1 MVSGHNKQSVNFA
14 LSKHTTKKFQH
25 LMINNNNNNNINL
38 ALTPSFDNEAI
49 LEKLKRVR
57 QGSHYIV
64 VYPDLLTLRKIYS
77 QYTRRQIEEKK
88 EIVLI
93 LPHYETTDMVR
104 YVLSE
109 LAKID
114 VRKYEKQNSL
124 LIIDSARGYF
134 GSSIDVVSFV
144 KSLVNY
150 ADQIG
155 KNGVSVL
162 ADMGSFFHY
171 NKLDYLIEYETSLPP
186 RSDIKAKG
194 LCLYNKDD
202 FNWRLSRIQKK
213 KLLEHHGREL
223 MITTPIIK

>member
-1 MVSGHNKQSVNFA
+1 
-14 LSKHTTKKFQH
+14 
-25 LMINNNNNNNINL
+25 MIDDNTNL
-38 ALTPSFDNEAI
+38 TLTASYNDEDT
-49 LEKLKRVR
+49 LERLKRAR
-57 QGSHYIV
+57 QGSHYIL
-64 VYPDLLTLRKIYS
+64 VYSDLPTLRKIYS
-77 QYTRRQIEEKK
+77 QHIKRQIEEKE

-93 LPHYETTDMVR
+93 LPHHETSDMVR
-104 YVLSE
+104 FVLFE

-124 LIIDSARGYF
+124 MIIDSARAYF
-134 GSSIDVVSFV
+134 GSSIDIVSFV

-162 ADMGSFFHY
+162 ADMGPFFHY
-171 NKLDYLIEYETSLPP
+171 NKLDDLIEYETSLPP

-194 LCLYNKDD
+194 LCLYDKHE
-202 FNWRLSRIQKK
+202 FNWRLTRVQRK

-223 MITTPIIK
+223 MITTTPTVK

>member
-1 MVSGHNKQSVNFA
+1 
-14 LSKHTTKKFQH
+14 
-25 LMINNNNNNNINL
+25 
-38 ALTPSFDNEAI
+38 
-49 LEKLKRVR
+49 
-57 QGSHYIV
+57 
-64 VYPDLLTLRKIYS
+64 
-77 QYTRRQIEEKK
+77 
-88 EIVLI
+88 
-93 LPHYETTDMVR
+93 MVR
-104 YVLSE
+104 YVLFE

-124 LIIDSARGYF
+124 LIIDSVRAYF
-134 GSSIDVVSFV
+134 GSSIDIVSFV

-162 ADMGSFFHY
+162 ADMGPFFDY
-171 NKLDYLIEYETSLPP
+171 NKLGDLIEYEISLPP

-202 FNWRLSRIQKK
+202 FNWRLTHTQRK

-223 MITTPIIK
+223 MISTTPTVK